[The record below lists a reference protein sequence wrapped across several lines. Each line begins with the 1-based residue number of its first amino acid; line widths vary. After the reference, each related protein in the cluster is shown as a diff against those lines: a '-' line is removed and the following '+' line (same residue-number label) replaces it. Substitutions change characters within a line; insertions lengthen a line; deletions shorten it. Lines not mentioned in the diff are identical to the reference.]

1 MDDRLP
7 TSRRKL
13 YFSHSDEVGEFWT
26 ALLEKA
32 YAKLHGCYENL
43 DVCKTNLVIL
53 LMTLRYHQGGH
64 IFDAM
69 VDFTGGYSEYRML
82 DKDAG
87 TSDQEEVFSTLL
99 RYHERGSLLGCGIFP
114 RDGDGVE
121 TSIAGTGLVDGH
133 AYTLT
138 GAARLDTGP
147 RLVRVRN
154 PWGSS
159 VEWTGSWA
167 DRSREWDQL
176 GWVEG
181 LHCLTV

>member
-43 DVCKTNLVIL
+43 DVRSDLHGDMMV
-53 LMTLRYHQGGH
+53 TLHYHQGGH

-82 DKDAG
+82 DKEAG

-114 RDGDGVE
+114 RDGDGME
-121 TSIAGTGLVDGH
+121 TSIGRASNQGLR
-133 AYTLT
+133 
-138 GAARLDTGP
+138 RLYNHREGP
-147 RLVRVRN
+147 Y
-154 PWGSS
+154 
-159 VEWTGSWA
+159 
-167 DRSREWDQL
+167 
-176 GWVEG
+176 
-181 LHCLTV
+181 